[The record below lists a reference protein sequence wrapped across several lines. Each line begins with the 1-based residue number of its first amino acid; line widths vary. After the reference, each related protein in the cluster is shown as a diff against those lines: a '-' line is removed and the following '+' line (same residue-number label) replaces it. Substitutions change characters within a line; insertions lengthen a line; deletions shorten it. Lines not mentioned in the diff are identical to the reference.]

1 MEGFWLSFL
10 IMMQLIK
17 IVTLSVWDFT
27 LNRNRVGYFNFITN
41 YESNASF
48 YKDEQTLQLRQSEI

>member
-10 IMMQLIK
+10 IMLQLIK
-17 IVTLSVWDFT
+17 IVTFSVWDFT

-48 YKDEQTLQLRQSEI
+48 YKDEQTL